1 MNKNKELTTSPIT
14 FEAAFQRLEEI
25 LEKMNTNTVSLDESL
40 LLYEEADG
48 LIAIC
53 NKRLNEAEKKVS
65 ILMKN
70 RNGDLTI
77 GADDKPVM
85 QNFGST
91 TPPTS

>member
-1 MNKNKELTTSPIT
+1 MNEDLEQNPSPIT
-14 FEAAFQRLEEI
+14 FESAFHRLEEI

-40 LLYEEADG
+40 LLYEEADA

-53 NKRLNEAEKKVS
+53 NKRLNDAEKKVS

-70 RNGDLTI
+70 RNGELMPGT
-77 GADDKPVM
+77 DDKPMV

-91 TPPTS
+91 SNQTT